1 MVVELTE
8 ELNPEQSVQRH
19 EEEEEDGDVVDLVH
33 RALEYLVHPCFGH
46 GNLEKDPNDSDHD
59 DWTR

>member
-1 MVVELTE
+1 MVVELTK
-8 ELNPEQSVQRH
+8 ELNAEQSVQRH

-33 RALEYLVHPCFGH
+33 GALEDLVHPGFGH
-46 GNLEKDPNDSDHD
+46 RNLEKDPNDSDHD